1 MEKKFMF
8 NFQEIFNDKNINNIA
23 RDTTKKIVKN
33 VSQFLEEINDDFEDN
48 SEQNIKNLL
57 LDIYDNNETYMVLV
71 DVPGTNKNNII
82 VDILNDNILSISV
95 NFENMIDSNY
105 KIIKSERLKGLFKR
119 EINLPNDVD
128 QDTITAKYEKGVLTL
143 IFKKIIRRTVTI
155 Y

>member
-48 SEQNIKNLL
+48 SDENTKNLL

>member
-1 MEKKFMF
+1 MF